1 MDILF
6 LSHCIPNPPN
16 KGEKIRASQ
25 EIKALCQRHR
35 VHLVCFARDERE
47 LDDAN
52 ALRTCCASV
61 YAELLPFRRTLARAA
76 VRFAFGGCLN
86 MAFYESGKVRKY
98 VSDLSRDVALSA
110 VVIYALPM
118 APYAPS
124 SIPALFDMQDVD
136 SEKWLQYGRMKR
148 FGFLYRAEAHRIRK
162 HELAYAR
169 TAACTFLT
177 ARQEAQLF
185 RELAPFAVV
194 ECMENGVDLDFFDPA
209 KVPVLP
215 ELSSRRFISFVGTM
229 DYYPNQDAAIWFA
242 RQALP
247 ELRRRAPD
255 VEFFVVG
262 NNPGSRVRMLARLPG
277 VTVTGGVPDVRPYIT
292 QARAVVAPL
301 RLARGIQNKVLE
313 AMMLGRRVFAT
324 TGVARTFGDDVP
336 IALTCCDSVQEFAA
350 AITPELEK
358 KPASD
363 CRIRDEIR
371 PRFTWKKNVTLFV
384 SRLEEMMRTPA
395 MQET

>member
-1 MDILF
+1 
-6 LSHCIPNPPN
+6 
-16 KGEKIRASQ
+16 
-25 EIKALCQRHR
+25 
-35 VHLVCFARDERE
+35 
-47 LDDAN
+47 
-52 ALRTCCASV
+52 
-61 YAELLPFRRTLARAA
+61 LLPFRRTLARAA
-76 VRFAFGGCLN
+76 VRFAFGSCLN

-98 VSDLSRDVALSA
+98 VSDLSRGVALSA

-124 SIPALFDMQDVD
+124 SIPALFDLQDVD
-136 SEKWLQYGRMKR
+136 SEKWLQYGQMKR
-148 FGFLYRAEAHRIRK
+148 FGFLYRAEAHRIRR

-185 RELAPFAVV
+185 RDLAPFAVV
-194 ECMENGVDLDFFDPA
+194 ECMENGVDLDLFDPA

-215 ELSSRRFISFVGTM
+215 ALSSRRFISFVGTM
-229 DYYPNQDAAIWFA
+229 DYYPNQDAATWFA

-262 NNPGSRVRMLARLPG
+262 NNPSSSVRLLARLPG

-324 TGVARTFGDDVP
+324 TAVARTFGDDVP
-336 IALTCCDSVQEFAA
+336 IALTRCDSAQEFAA
-350 AITPELEK
+350 AIAPELEK
-358 KPASD
+358 RPTSD
-363 CRIRDEIR
+363 YRIRDGIR
-371 PRFTWKKNVTLFV
+371 PRFTWKKNVKLFV
-384 SRLEEMMRTPA
+384 SRLEDIMRTPA
-395 MQET
+395 MQTT

>member
-6 LSHCIPNPPN
+6 LAHCVPNPPN

-35 VHLVCFARDERE
+35 VHLVCFARNERE

-52 ALRTCCASV
+52 ALRSCCASV

-98 VSDLSRDVALSA
+98 VSDLSRGVALSA
-110 VVIYALPM
+110 VVVYALPM

-124 SIPALFDMQDVD
+124 SIPALFDLQDVD
-136 SEKWLQYGRMKR
+136 SEKWLQYAQMKR

-194 ECMENGVDLDFFDPA
+194 ECMENGVDLDLFDPA

-215 ELSSRRFISFVGTM
+215 ELSSRRFVSFVGTM
-229 DYYPNQDAAIWFA
+229 DYYPNQDAATWFA
-242 RQALP
+242 RQVLP

-262 NNPGSRVRMLARLPG
+262 NNPSSSVRLLARLPG

-313 AMMLGRRVFAT
+313 AMVLGRRVFAT
-324 TGVARTFGDDVP
+324 TAVARTFGDDVP
-336 IALTCCDSVQEFAA
+336 MALTRCDSVQQFAA

-358 KPASD
+358 KPTSD
-363 CRIRDEIR
+363 YRIRDDIR
-371 PRFTWKKNVTLFV
+371 PRFTWKKNLELFV
-384 SRLEEMMRTPA
+384 SRLEDIMRTPA
-395 MQET
+395 MQTT

>member
-6 LSHCIPNPPN
+6 LAHCVPNPPN

-35 VHLVCFARDERE
+35 VHLVCFARNERE

-76 VRFAFGGCLN
+76 VRFAFGSCLN
-86 MAFYESGKVRKY
+86 MAFYESGKVSKY
-98 VSDLSRDVALSA
+98 VSDLSRGVALSA

-118 APYAPS
+118 APYAPP
-124 SIPALFDMQDVD
+124 SIPALFDLQDVD
-136 SEKWLQYGRMKR
+136 SEKWLQYGQMKR

-194 ECMENGVDLDFFDPA
+194 ECMENGVDLDLFDPTN
-209 KVPVLP
+209 VPILP
-215 ELSSRRFISFVGTM
+215 ALSSRRFISFVGTM
-229 DYYPNQDAAIWFA
+229 DYYPNQDAASWFA
-242 RQALP
+242 RQVLP

-262 NNPGSRVRMLARLPG
+262 NNPSSSVRLLARLPG

-313 AMMLGRRVFAT
+313 AMVLGRRVFAT
-324 TGVARTFGDDVP
+324 TAVARTFGDDVP
-336 IALTCCDSVQEFAA
+336 SALTRCDSVQQFAA

-358 KPASD
+358 KPTSD
-363 CRIRDEIR
+363 YRIRDNIR
-371 PRFTWKKNVTLFV
+371 PRFTWKKNLESFV
-384 SRLEEMMRTPA
+384 SRLEDIMRTPA
-395 MQET
+395 MQTT